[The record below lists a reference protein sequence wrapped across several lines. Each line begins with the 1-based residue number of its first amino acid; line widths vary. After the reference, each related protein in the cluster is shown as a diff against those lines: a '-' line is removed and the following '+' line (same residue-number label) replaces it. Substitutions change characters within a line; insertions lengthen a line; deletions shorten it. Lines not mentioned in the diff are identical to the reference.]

1 MITTQARPAV
11 PPTQAHRSLLAGLR
25 AWTRKHWISLA
36 VIGGLLIIVA
46 AANAWNLMGWP
57 LWHDDDQGTYVAQA
71 RAVIMPS
78 HHIAHYTYWYDHTP
92 GGWALMGVYFWVT
105 DALGRYP
112 LAVMAGREFMWE
124 INLVGSAAL
133 YVLARRLNMRRASAA
148 AAVVLFGLSPLAI
161 FYHRMVFLDNIATVF
176 LLVALALA
184 ASPRRS
190 LGTVIGG
197 AACMSA
203 AFWSKETVALMV
215 PAWLW
220 IVWRHSDRRHRG
232 FWVAGAVFF
241 LTSVVGYPLFALL
254 RNELFPGKGHV
265 SLIWSLKWQLVLRP
279 PTGSLLNTHSGTY
292 AEALTWVHLDPWLV
306 LGGLSLTAAAV
317 FIRRLWPFVLAMVIT
332 VAIPIKGG
340 YVPSAYI
347 TVALP
352 FLGLIIAG
360 VGDTWWSPIQR
371 FISGAH
377 RRNGFGPQAV
387 RRVLPYVGRVPVAA
401 AVLVFAILVAP
412 AWGRFFVAQSHV
424 NGATPTMVAEAW
436 VEHHVPKNDVV
447 IVNDDMWADLKM
459 HSGVL
464 PVWIWKVDL
473 DPAVM
478 AKILPDGWRS
488 IDYIAWAPKS
498 LGGIQVILNQLPTM
512 KQALA
517 HSVVVARCGDGITI
531 DKVITSNK

>member
-11 PPTQAHRSLLAGLR
+11 PPTQAPQITPGGSSGLDQE
-25 AWTRKHWISLA
+25 ALDHLA

-265 SLIWSLKWQLVLRP
+265 SLIWSLKWATGFAATDRQLAEYALGHICRGSDLGPPGPMAGARRTEPDGGGSFHPEAVAVRP
-279 PTGSLLNTHSGTY
+279 GHGHHSGHSDQGRLCP
-292 AEALTWVHLDPWLV
+292 ECIHH
-306 LGGLSLTAAAV
+306 GRAAV
-317 FIRRLWPFVLAMVIT
+317 PRP
-332 VAIPIKGG
+332 
-340 YVPSAYI
+340 
-347 TVALP
+347 
-352 FLGLIIAG
+352 
-360 VGDTWWSPIQR
+360 D
-371 FISGAH
+371 H
-377 RRNGFGPQAV
+377 R
-387 RRVLPYVGRVPVAA
+387 GRGRH
-401 AVLVFAILVAP
+401 LVEP
-412 AWGRFFVAQSHV
+412 H
-424 NGATPTMVAEAW
+424 
-436 VEHHVPKNDVV
+436 
-447 IVNDDMWADLKM
+447 
-459 HSGVL
+459 
-464 PVWIWKVDL
+464 
-473 DPAVM
+473 PAVH
-478 AKILPDGWRS
+478 IRS
-488 IDYIAWAPKS
+488 
-498 LGGIQVILNQLPTM
+498 
-512 KQALA
+512 
-517 HSVVVARCGDGITI
+517 
-531 DKVITSNK
+531 TSP